1 MSNVKAVF
9 GRTSCPVE
17 IGPTMAVLGK
27 GGLNLKFWFC
37 DPEKAHPCAE
47 PRLLTYFASKSEQSP
62 GCGYLKKNLPKK
74 ITKLSTGREIAH
86 AQKRNS

>member
-37 DPEKAHPCAE
+37 DPEKAHLCAE
-47 PRLLTYFASKSEQSP
+47 PRLLAWRILLQSP
-62 GCGYLKKNLPKK
+62 SRVLAVVILKRTSPKK
-74 ITKLSTGREIAH
+74 
-86 AQKRNS
+86 